1 MNRLFFFLIS
11 CVYFVS
17 CSNEDEEKLRSLVN
31 SDIQITVSDS
41 IKDTEFALAQ
51 YEREELELNK
61 IFVSDLERLINSAY
75 DKQLEHFEEE
85 ELGFIAGYGH
95 MFSYLFESKQGWE
108 DEMRLKSEKYFGS
121 LNIEQNAY
129 TLFEF
134 YQKDI
139 ANLRKRF
146 WNRSNNNILP
156 KHQSLN
162 LPDKRISLGE
172 LTSHSRNNIV
182 IEIIS
187 EGLEKLGSLLLYPFF
202 VWLLSLF
209 LPNKIITNKIIICG
223 AKILVFI
230 ISMAVSVGISMW
242 NDNSLLEELRAQ
254 NKEQVTL
261 DYQKILK
268 ELNDN
273 TQKFYEN
280 D

>member
-11 CVYFVS
+11 CVFFVS

-31 SDIQITVSDS
+31 RDIQITVSDS

-85 ELGFIAGYGH
+85 ELGFIAGYGY

-129 TLFEF
+129 TLFES
-134 YQKDI
+134 YQKDVS
-139 ANLRKRF
+139 NLRKRF
-146 WNRSNNNILP
+146 WSRSNNKILP

-162 LPDKRISLGE
+162 IPDRRISLGK

-187 EGLEKLGSLLLYPFF
+187 EGLERLGSLLLYPF
-202 VWLLSLF
+202 VIWLLSLF
-209 LPNKIITNKIIICG
+209 LPNRIKTCV
-223 AKILVFI
+223 AKILVFLM
-230 ISMAVSVGISMW
+230 SMAVSAGISMW
-242 NDNSLLEELRAQ
+242 NDNSLLEELRKQ

>member
-1 MNRLFFFLIS
+1 M
-11 CVYFVS
+11 
-17 CSNEDEEKLRSLVN
+17 RSLVN

-209 LPNKIITNKIIICG
+209 LPNKIVTNKIIICG

>member
-202 VWLLSLF
+202 VQSDAYPVSISRIFCAISALSLPSTCAIF
-209 LPNKIITNKIIICG
+209 RMQES
-223 AKILVFI
+223 A
-230 ISMAVSVGISMW
+230 
-242 NDNSLLEELRAQ
+242 
-254 NKEQVTL
+254 
-261 DYQKILK
+261 
-268 ELNDN
+268 
-273 TQKFYEN
+273 
-280 D
+280 

>member
-31 SDIQITVSDS
+31 RDIQITVSDS

-61 IFVSDLERLINSAY
+61 IFISDLERLINSAY

-85 ELGFIAGYGH
+85 ELGFIAGYGY

-108 DEMRLKSEKYFGS
+108 DEMRLKSEKFFGS
-121 LNIEQNAY
+121 LNIEQDAY
-129 TLFEF
+129 TLFKS
-134 YQKDI
+134 YQKDVS
-139 ANLRKRF
+139 NLRKRF
-146 WNRSNNNILP
+146 WNRSNSKTLP
-156 KHQSLN
+156 FHQKLN

-172 LTSHSRNNIV
+172 LTIHSRNNII

-187 EGLEKLGSLLLYPFF
+187 EGLEKMATWLIYPFIVWALSLLFPAFGK
-202 VWLLSLF
+202 VGCIA
-209 LPNKIITNKIIICG
+209 KII
-223 AKILVFI
+223 VFI
-230 ISMAVSVGISMW
+230 ITIILSAAISMW
-242 NDNSLLEELRAQ
+242 NDNRLIEKLREQ
-254 NKEQVTL
+254 NKEQVAL
-261 DYQKILK
+261 DYQIILK
-268 ELNDN
+268 ELNNN
-273 TQKFYEN
+273 TRKFYEN